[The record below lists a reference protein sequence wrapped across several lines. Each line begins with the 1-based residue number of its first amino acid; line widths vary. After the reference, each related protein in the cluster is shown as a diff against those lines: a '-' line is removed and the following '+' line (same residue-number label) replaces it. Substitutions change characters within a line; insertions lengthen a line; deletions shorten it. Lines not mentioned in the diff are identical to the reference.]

1 MDKLGR
7 VVPSDISDPW
17 CARCG
22 IALALGE
29 LSPTLSEEEVNFV
42 MVKHKVKWPLQ
53 VNCIIIQTKY
63 DPR

>member
-29 LSPTLSEEEVNFV
+29 LSPTLSEEEVKFRDGETECKMATSSRLCDNI
-42 MVKHKVKWPLQ
+42 
-53 VNCIIIQTKY
+53 N
-63 DPR
+63 

>member
-42 MVKHKVKWPLQ
+42 MVKQNVKWPPQADYVTIL
-53 VNCIIIQTKY
+53 TKY
-63 DPR
+63 GLQ

>member
-7 VVPSDISDPW
+7 VVQSDLSDPW

-29 LSPTLSEEEVNFV
+29 LSPTLSEEEVNFA
-42 MVKHKVKWPLQ
+42 MVKHNVKWSLHAD
-53 VNCIIIQTKY
+53 CIIIQTKY
-63 DPR
+63 DLH

>member
-7 VVPSDISDPW
+7 VVASDISDPW

-29 LSPTLSEEEVNFV
+29 LSPTLSEQEVNV
-42 MVKHKVKWPLQ
+42 VIVKHVKWPLR
-53 VNCIIIQTKY
+53 VDCVMIQTKY
-63 DPR
+63 A